1 MLEQRVA
8 RTHGRISPEPE
19 RIVELEYGHIPEP
32 RSRQQAQ
39 KIFAPKMSKAVAGV
53 RVAIKPLGVPASG
66 WGPLL
71 KIDHQ
76 EDAAA
81 LENAPG
87 LGKSRCPRPSAHMM
101 KATRPDHEIQS
112 LIGKPRLLRTLPH
125 RGKIPRQ
132 C

>member
-8 RTHGRISPEPE
+8 RTLGRISPESE

-53 RVAIKPLGVPASG
+53 RVAIKPLRVPASG
-66 WGPLL
+66 WGPFL

-81 LENAPG
+81 VENARG
-87 LGKSRCPRPSAHMM
+87 LGKSCSPRPSAHMM
-101 KATRPDHEIQS
+101 KATRPAPEFQS
-112 LIGKPRLLRTLPH
+112 LIGTQRL
-125 RGKIPRQ
+125 
-132 C
+132 